1 MDAIKHTSAQKP
13 VSRIGAHRDGCAQR
27 INFRETAL
35 GDARAEATLISGEIV
50 PFNADGR
57 AIDLCERGIP
67 RKYWSARPVAEKVR
81 KWEELGSSRVEE
93 GMLVGCV
100 MGVGEC
106 VGVQCVFG

>member
-1 MDAIKHTSAQKP
+1 M
-13 VSRIGAHRDGCAQR
+13 
-27 INFRETAL
+27 
-35 GDARAEATLISGEIV
+35 
-50 PFNADGR
+50 
-57 AIDLCERGIP
+57 CERGIP

>member
-1 MDAIKHTSAQKP
+1 VDADRHSKMHRPSGRLVARREWGARFIN
-13 VSRIGAHRDGCAQR
+13 SRNRP
-27 INFRETAL
+27 
-35 GDARAEATLISGEIV
+35 GDSRAEATLISGVIV
-50 PFNADGR
+50 LCQVRGV